1 MRPNLTCDASETIVA
16 RLRREPAFARGALAE
31 AVTVFL
37 GGEPEVARL
46 MLRDIVNG
54 TLGFEKLS
62 DLTGIPPKSLH
73 RMLSARGNPGMDNLA
88 AIFEA
93 MTGHLR
99 VDVEARAKK
108 KAA

>member
-1 MRPNLTCDASETIVA
+1 MLTRDASHTIVE
-16 RLRREPAFARGALAE
+16 RIRRDPAFARGALTE
-31 AVTVFL
+31 AATVFL

-54 TLGFEKLS
+54 TLGFEELS
-62 DLTGIPPKSLH
+62 ALTGIPPKSLH
-73 RMLSARGNPGMDNLA
+73 RMLSSRGNPSMDNLT

-93 MTGHLR
+93 MTGHLK